1 MVRWWILALPGAL
14 VAAAAAA
21 QGLDPGDT
29 YEGTDASGPSDAA
42 ALYEDVRLLTTVRV
56 LALTEEQLDRLHQL
70 NQDVLAEREGV
81 AELRGELW
89 DEYQDDFDA
98 VIDAWV
104 SGERVPGRSKRAADN
119 AVAKLRAALRRLAEA
134 EADAGRSLLRVL
146 SDGQRGVVES
156 QQAAERRQARTERM
170 GGIEG
175 VGEFVAV
182 ELDAIRDLM
191 PDEYQMLAAVE
202 AMRIATAIAGPN
214 SPDLEPITINML
226 DMFERVRVW
235 TPPQYQEQRES
246 LPAQIEAALGIA
258 QSAGGGIVSW
268 DDIMRLVRSPRTA
281 SVIEL
286 VRQGG
291 GGEVE

>member
-1 MVRWWILALPGAL
+1 MVRWWILALPVAL
-14 VAAAAAA
+14 VAASAAA

-29 YEGTDASGPSDAA
+29 YEDTGASGPSDAA
-42 ALYEDVRLLTTVRV
+42 ALYEDVQLLTTVCI
-56 LALTEEQLDRLHQL
+56 LGLTEEQLDRLHKL

-89 DEYQDDFDA
+89 EEYQDDFEA
-98 VIDAWV
+98 VTSAWV
-104 SGERVPGRSKRAADN
+104 SGGRVPGRSKRAADN
-119 AVAKLRAALRRLAEA
+119 AVSKLRDALRRLAEA
-134 EADAGRSLLRVL
+134 EADAGWSLVRAL
-146 SDGQRGVVES
+146 SDNQRGVVES
-156 QQAAERRQARTERM
+156 QQAAEQRQARTQRM
-170 GGIEG
+170 GGIES

-202 AMRIATAIAGPN
+202 ATRIATAIAGPD
-214 SPDLEPITINML
+214 SPDLEPITVNLL

-246 LPAQIEAALGIA
+246 LPAQIEAALGIV

-268 DDIMRLVRSPRTA
+268 DDVMQLLRSPRTPG
-281 SVIEL
+281 VIEL